1 MALGFLG
8 KPAAFA
14 KRIEVGCGK
23 GRVSVA
29 EAKLIDGKVFAAG
42 LRQRVGK
49 GVTDLIANGGPTP
62 GLATVLVG
70 ADPASQIYV
79 RSKGKLA
86 AELGMVN
93 FDHRLSE
100 QASEA
105 ELLALI
111 ARLNADNRVHG
122 ILVQLPLPKHIDTA
136 HVLLAVDPAKD
147 VDGFHPL
154 NVGRLGSSAPAAP
167 LDFPVPCTP
176 LGVSM
181 LLHETLGSLT
191 GRHAV
196 VIGRSNLVGRPVAQ
210 LLLRAD
216 CTVTIAHSRTR
227 DLPALC
233 RQADI
238 LVAAVG
244 RPKFVRGHWIKPGA
258 SVIDVGINRILAE
271 EGRSPLVGDVA
282 FAEALP
288 VAGHLTPVPGG
299 VGPMTVACLMF
310 NTWQAARRSSGLAVN
325 AAEQPHLPLGLGE
338 RAKGEGAKRPRSNH
352 GARLE
357 LAVSP

>member
-1 MALGFLG
+1 M
-8 KPAAFA
+8 
-14 KRIEVGCGK
+14 
-23 GRVSVA
+23 A
-29 EAKLIDGKVFAAG
+29 EAKLIDGKAHAAG
-42 LRQRVGK
+42 LRQRVGAGVAELVAK
-49 GVTDLIANGGPTP
+49 GGAKP
-62 GLATVLVG
+62 GLATILVG
-70 ADPASQIYV
+70 ADPASQVYV
-79 RSKGKLA
+79 RSKGKMA

-100 QASEA
+100 QTSEA

-111 ARLNADNRVHG
+111 AKLNADARVHG

-147 VDGFHPL
+147 VDGFHPF
-154 NVGRLGSSAPAAP
+154 NVGRLGSSAPGAS

-181 LLHETLGSLT
+181 LLHDTLGSLA
-191 GRHAV
+191 GLHAV

-216 CTVTIAHSRTR
+216 CTVSIAHSRTR
-227 DLPALC
+227 DLPALS

-238 LVAAVG
+238 LVVAIG
-244 RPKFVRGHWIKPGA
+244 KKEFVRGDWIRPGA
-258 SVIDVGINRILAE
+258 AVIDVGTNRIPGE
-271 EGRSPLVGDVA
+271 DGKNRLVGDVA
-282 FAEALP
+282 FAEAVP

-310 NTWQAARRSSGLAVN
+310 NTWQAARRAVGLAV
-325 AAEQPHLPLGLGE
+325 AA
-338 RAKGEGAKRPRSNH
+338 AD
-352 GARLE
+352 
-357 LAVSP
+357 